1 MKTISTFVIAAL
13 AIAGLGA
20 SGSADIESAMAS
32 EAAYCARLNSGVH
45 SDYKNLREV
54 CDDRH

>member
-1 MKTISTFVIAAL
+1 MKTILTFVIAAL

-20 SGSADIESAMAS
+20 AGSADIESAMAS
-32 EAAYCARLNSGVH
+32 EAAYCARLNAGVH
-45 SDYKNLREV
+45 SDYKKLVEV

>member
-1 MKTISTFVIAAL
+1 MKTVSTFVIAAL
-13 AIAGLGA
+13 AIAGLGF
-20 SGSADIESAMAS
+20 SGSADIESAMAV
-32 EAAYCARLNSGVH
+32 EAAYCARFNAGVH

>member
-32 EAAYCARLNSGVH
+32 EAAYCARLNAGVH
-45 SDYKNLREV
+45 ADYKNLREV